1 MRSRVSLLLLLVS
14 AAGAALLVTLAV
26 LQYRWLS
33 QLSEAEAVRMRR
45 HLYGAATQMARDLD
59 AEIGRAHTQ
68 IQLGRFLYQHDV
80 EGEFAERYANWA
92 SNNPNR
98 GIVLAVYLASG
109 NGEKQVLRRLN
120 PSKRQFEDAAWP
132 ASLAP
137 IRGRLTQWDRRG
149 SQPGPP
155 PQPGPDSNPLVLI
168 SPHFGP
174 RPPRFEDRGR
184 RDRPPGPRGPLLV
197 SIVEL
202 DAGYI
207 RETLLPALVR
217 RHLSR
222 DGVLDYRVQV
232 TGNGS
237 KVPLYDSE
245 YGAPAPLITHP
256 DVSIPLL
263 PTRPGPF
270 FRREGNAFDRPP
282 GPPSQAFA
290 PGESSWRLS
299 MVHHAGSLEAV
310 VGAVRIHNL
319 AVSFGVLA
327 LLAAA
332 IGILLLA
339 LRRAQ
344 QLAELQLEF
353 VAGVSHELRTPL
365 SVIRSAGENLADGV
379 TTGPEAVRRYGALVR
394 DEGRR
399 LSQMVEQILAFAR
412 TSGAFERYPVE
423 VSELV
428 RRAVEACA
436 HELNESGCELATDL
450 DPELPAIDADATAMI
465 HALRNLVS
473 NAAVHGGRGAPI
485 HVSARHLGGAV
496 EIDVRDRGP
505 GIEPGELSRVFDPF
519 YRGRRARD
527 NQTRGLGLGL
537 SLVKRIIQAHGG
549 SITAANNPGQG
560 ACFTVRLPVAKP
572 SAA

>member
-1 MRSRVSLLLLLVS
+1 MGRRVSLLLLLVS
-14 AAGAALLVTLAV
+14 AAGAALLVILAV
-26 LQYRWLS
+26 LQYRWLN
-33 QLSEAEAVRMRR
+33 QLGEAETVRMRR

-59 AEIGRAHTQ
+59 TEAGRAHTQ
-68 IQLGRFLYQHDV
+68 IQLGRFFYQDDV
-80 EGEFAERYANWA
+80 EGEFAERYAHWA
-92 SNNPNR
+92 VNNPNR
-98 GIVLAVYLASG
+98 GMVLAIYLASG
-109 NGEKQVLRRLN
+109 NGEKQTLRRLN
-120 PSKRQFEDAAWP
+120 FSKGRFEDAVWP

-137 IRGRLTQWDRRG
+137 LRERLSQWDRRG
-149 SQPGPP
+149 ERPGPP
-155 PQPGPDSNPLVLI
+155 PQPGADLNPLTLV
-168 SPHFGP
+168 SPHFNP
-174 RPPRFEDRGR
+174 RPPRFEQRGQR
-184 RDRPPGPRGPLLV
+184 GGPPGPRGPLLL

-202 DAGYI
+202 DAAYI

-217 RHLSR
+217 KHLSR

-232 TGNGS
+232 AGNGS
-237 KVPLYDSE
+237 NVPIYDSE
-245 YGAPAPLITHP
+245 PGAHPSIITQP

-263 PTRPGPF
+263 STRPGPF

-282 GPPSQAFA
+282 GPGAPAFG
-290 PGESSWRLS
+290 PGEGAWRLLL
-299 MVHHAGSLEAV
+299 VHHAGSLEAV
-310 VGAVRIHNL
+310 VGAVRNRNL

-332 IGILLLA
+332 IGILLFA

-365 SVIRSAGENLADGV
+365 SVIRSAGENLADGI

-399 LSQMVEQILAFAR
+399 LSRMVEQILAFAR
-412 TSGAFERYPVE
+412 TSAAFERHPVPVGE
-423 VSELV
+423 IVS
-428 RRAVEACA
+428 RAVEACA
-436 HELNESGCELATDL
+436 HELNESGCELAMEL
-450 DPELPAIDADATAMI
+450 DPDLPAIDADATALI

-473 NAAVHGGRGAPI
+473 NAAIHGGRGAPI
-485 HVSARHLGGAV
+485 HVRARHLGGAV
-496 EIDVRDRGP
+496 EIDVCDQGP
-505 GIEPGELSRVFDPF
+505 GIEPGELGRVFDPF

-549 SITAANNPGQG
+549 SIAAANNPGPG
-560 ACFTVRLPVAKP
+560 ACFTVRLPAAKP
-572 SAA
+572 SAV